1 MPLLITF
8 IAIVL
13 LLVLISYFKL
23 NPIVTLLF
31 VATFVGVAMGMPL
44 PKIADSIKEGVG
56 NTLGLVAI
64 IVALGTMVGKM
75 MAESGGAE
83 RIAQSMIKLFGTKN
97 IHWAMMFTAFIV
109 GLPLFLQVGF
119 VLLIPLLFAIAR
131 RTGTNLVKLGIPLV
145 AGLSATHG
153 LVPPHPAPMAVIE
166 MFKANVGL
174 TIFYSIIVALPSAII
189 AGPIFGN
196 WVSKYVQA
204 APSQELMD
212 QMASK
217 KTDRPLP
224 GLGMTLFTILLPV
237 ILMLCATVADVTL
250 PKDHTVR
257 SWIDFIG
264 HPITSLLIS
273 AIVSFFTLGSNQGF
287 TKDEILK
294 FSNECIGPAA
304 TILLV
309 IGAGGALNNVL
320 IDSGVGNYIAGLA
333 VHSSISPLVLAWL
346 IAALIRVAVGS
357 ATVSMMTSAGI
368 VAPIAAA
375 VPGTSPELLVL
386 AAGAGSLIL
395 SHLNDGGFWLIKEY
409 YNMSV
414 KDTLKTWTVM
424 ETILSIV
431 ALILILLL
439 SIIVS

>member
-1 MPLLITF
+1 
-8 IAIVL
+8 L
-13 LLVLISYFKL
+13 LLVLISYFKI
-23 NPIVTLLF
+23 NPFVTLLL
-31 VATFVGVAMGMPL
+31 VAVFVGVAMGMPL

-64 IVALGTMVGKM
+64 IVTLGTMVGKM

-83 RIAQSMIKLFGTKN
+83 RIAQSMIKLFGPKK

-119 VLLIPLLFAIAR
+119 VIPLLFAIAR
-131 RTGTNLVKLGIPLV
+131 KTGTNLVKIGIPLV

-153 LVPPHPAPMAVIE
+153 LIPPHPAPMAVIDV
-166 MFKANVGL
+166 FKANVGL

-189 AGPIFGN
+189 AGPIYGN
-196 WVSKYVQA
+196 WISKRVQA

-217 KTDRPLP
+217 KNDRPLP
-224 GLGMTLFTILLPV
+224 GLGITLVTILLPV

-257 SWIDFIG
+257 LWIDFIG

-273 AIVSFFTLGSNQGF
+273 AVIAFFTLGFNQRF
-287 TKDEILK
+287 SKDEILK

-304 TILLV
+304 SILLV
-309 IGAGGALNNVL
+309 IGAGGALNKVL
-320 IDSGVGNYIAGLA
+320 IDSGVGNYIASLA
-333 VHSSISPLVLAWL
+333 VHSSISPLLLAWL

-409 YNMSV
+409 FNMSV
-414 KDTLKTWTVM
+414 NDTLKTWTVM
-424 ETILSIV
+424 ETILSVV
-431 ALILILLL
+431 AFVFILLL
-439 SIIVS
+439 STIVS

>member
-1 MPLLITF
+1 MPLVITF
-8 IAIVL
+8 IAILL
-13 LLVLISYFKL
+13 LLVLISYFKI
-23 NPIVTLLF
+23 NPFVTLLL
-31 VATFVGVAMGMPL
+31 VAVFVGVAMGMPL

-64 IVALGTMVGKM
+64 IVTLGTMVGKM

-83 RIAQSMIKLFGTKN
+83 RIAQSMIKLFGPKK

-131 RTGTNLVKLGIPLV
+131 KTGTNLVKIGIPLV

-153 LVPPHPAPMAVIE
+153 LIPPHPAPMAVIDV
-166 MFKANVGL
+166 FKANVGL
-174 TIFYSIIVALPSAII
+174 TIFYAIIVALPSAII
-189 AGPIFGN
+189 AGPIYGN
-196 WVSKYVQA
+196 WISKRVQA

-217 KTDRPLP
+217 KNDRPLP
-224 GLGMTLFTILLPV
+224 GLGITLVTILLPV

-257 SWIDFIG
+257 LWIDFIG

-273 AIVSFFTLGSNQGF
+273 AVIAFFTLGFNQGF
-287 TKDEILK
+287 SKDEILK

-304 TILLV
+304 SILLV
-309 IGAGGALNNVL
+309 IGAGGALNKVL
-320 IDSGVGNYIAGLA
+320 IDSGVGNYIASLA
-333 VHSSISPLVLAWL
+333 VHSSISPLLLAWL

-409 YNMSV
+409 FNMSV
-414 KDTLKTWTVM
+414 NDTLKTWTVM
-424 ETILSIV
+424 ETILSVV
-431 ALILILLL
+431 AFVFILLL
-439 SIIVS
+439 STIVS